1 MSTASPTP
9 EEFSTAVAG
18 LVGARVRSEVELETL
33 PAPKRLAP
41 FSHAIAGTVI
51 DPDSDEEIASGRLVL
66 LYDPAGVPAWEGTT
80 RIVVFITSEIE
91 GEMAADP
98 FLAEVAWSWLTDA
111 LDSAGSGYQALGGT
125 VTATSSTRF
134 GDLTGERRTDDLEIR
149 ASWSP
154 LSGDSGPHMTA
165 FAQLLAVAAGLP
177 PEGIA
182 TIAPVPSRSTH

>member
-1 MSTASPTP
+1 MRT
-9 EEFSTAVAG
+9 
-18 LVGARVRSEVELETL
+18 EVELETL
-33 PAPKRLAP
+33 PPPKRLAP

-51 DPDSDEEIASGRLVL
+51 DPETDEEIASGRLVL
-66 LYDPAGVPAWEGTT
+66 LHDPAGVPAWDGTS
-80 RIVVFITSEIE
+80 RIVVFVTSEIE
-91 GEMAADP
+91 SEMTADP
-98 FLAEVAWSWLTDA
+98 VLAEVAWSWLTDA
-111 LDSAGSGYQALGGT
+111 LDGAKAGYQALGGT

-154 LSGDSGPHMTA
+154 LSGDSAPHLTT

-177 PEGIA
+177 PEGVA